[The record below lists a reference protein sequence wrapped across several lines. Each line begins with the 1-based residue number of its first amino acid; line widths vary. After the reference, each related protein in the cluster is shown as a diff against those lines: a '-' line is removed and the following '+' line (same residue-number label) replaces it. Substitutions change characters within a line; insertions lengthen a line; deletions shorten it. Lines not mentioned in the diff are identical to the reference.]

1 MRVSAPPQHSSL
13 ILGRLLTAPL
23 ILALAALLRF
33 YNLSGQSL
41 WADEGNSVALARR
54 GFVEIAQRTAFDIH
68 PPFYYWLLKLWIV
81 VFGDSEIGLRSLSVV
96 LGIGLVYLIGV
107 LGTRFF
113 GPGVGLTAAFIA
125 AVSPLQIYYSQEAR
139 MYMLLTVLSTLTV
152 LVAFDM
158 LPGYAGPGYA
168 GGQTKR
174 STGLMYVLI
183 ATAGL
188 YTHYAYPL
196 ILVAIDLSAL
206 FWFWRTRRTNHS
218 PATLFTWF
226 GLQLI
231 PLLLYLPWLPIAWRQ
246 VTTWPA
252 DRQVGSLPSILNE
265 ISTTL
270 LFGLSWPFDMAL
282 VPTIG
287 LGLTLLISLW
297 LTLTKAGPGKTDQPD
312 SRFTVHSLLLWLWLL
327 LPILLT
333 AIIFSPAFLKFLL
346 VATPPLAL
354 FLALVSRWFVLTL
367 ERFVSGRSTGRPGW
381 PAYLVGGGLLMVL
394 SAESALSLYHYY
406 GNSAYAR
413 DNYRGIAYFIKALA
427 GPNDAVVLNAEGQ
440 QDVFNYY
447 YERDSAAAAAPV
459 YALPRQRPLN
469 EATTLTELQ
478 EITHQAGKIYAVYWA
493 TDQADPGGLIEGWFN
508 DHFFKATDQWF
519 GNVRLV
525 SYASPPGSTIHP
537 KPTTYRLGEPI
548 RLTGYTL
555 STSQITPGDI
565 LTLSLSWQTDTPLA
579 ENYIVFTQLLDP
591 ANHLV
596 GQRDAPPRL
605 ATSAWPV
612 GQTVADGHGIFVEPG
627 SPPGPHRLIV
637 GLYDGATGRR
647 LPVKTGAESN
657 EEQVRDFIELNQ
669 VEIVRPATAL
679 PLDAFNIQVPLNTQ
693 MLDVVLLGYDLY
705 KAGHRST
712 PAEPLHPG
720 DPLHLVAYWTPRRP
734 VQWLEDQL
742 FIQVVS
748 AGGHSTPLFVTR
760 HPSGTDYSIKAW
772 QPGEIVRAQYDL
784 FLTGVEPGTYRLA
797 LTLGV
802 VQTSTRQ
809 VSAVTKPFRVE
820 PLPILAPAGHDN

>member
-1 MRVSAPPQHSSL
+1 MGRV
-13 ILGRLLTAPL
+13 LTAPI
-23 ILALAALLRF
+23 ILLCAALLRF

-54 GFVEIAQRTAFDIH
+54 GFAEIAQRTAFDIH

-96 LGIGLVYLIGV
+96 LGLGLVYLIGV

-139 MYMLLTVLSTLTV
+139 MYMLLTVLSTLTN

-168 GGQTKR
+168 GPGYAGGQIKR
-174 STGLMYVLI
+174 ATGLMYVLI
-183 ATAGL
+183 VTAGL

-196 ILVAIDLSAL
+196 ILVAVNLTAS
-206 FWFWRTRRTNHS
+206 FWFWRTRPNYS
-218 PATLFTWF
+218 PSTLLTWF

-252 DRQVGSLPSILNE
+252 DRQVGSLLPILNE

-270 LFGLSWPFDMAL
+270 LFGLSWPFDREL
-282 VPTIG
+282 VSTIG
-287 LGLTLLISLW
+287 LGLTLLMTLW
-297 LTLTKAGPGKTDQPD
+297 FTLTKDGPGKNVLHV
-312 SRFTVHSLLLWLWLL
+312 SRFTFHALLLWLWLL

-333 AIIFSPAFLKFLL
+333 AVIFSPAFLKFLL
-346 VATPPLAL
+346 VATPPLAM
-354 FLALVSRWFVLTL
+354 FLALVGRWFVSTL
-367 ERFVSGRSTGRPGW
+367 ARFVSVRPAGHPGW

-394 SAESALSLYHYY
+394 SAGSAVSLYHYY
-406 GNSAYAR
+406 GNPAYAR
-413 DNYRGIAYFIKALA
+413 DNYRGIAHFIKALA
-427 GPNDAVVLNAEGQ
+427 GPADVVILNAEGQ

-447 YERDSAAAAAPV
+447 YERDLAAAPV
-459 YALPRQRPLN
+459 YALPRQRPLD
-469 EATTLTELQ
+469 ETATLAELQ
-478 EITHQAGKIYAVYWA
+478 EITQQAGKIYAVYWA
-493 TDQADPGGLIEGWFN
+493 TDQADPGGLIEGWLN
-508 DHFFKATDQWF
+508 DHLFKATDQWY

-525 SYASPPGSTIHP
+525 SYAGPPDSVIHP
-537 KPTTYRLGEPI
+537 TPTTYRLGEPI
-548 RLTGYTL
+548 RLTSYSL

-565 LTLSLSWQTDTPLA
+565 LTLSLSWQTDAPLA
-579 ENYIVFTQLLDP
+579 ENYIVFAQLLDP

-627 SPPGPHRLIV
+627 TPPGPHRLIV
-637 GLYDGATGRR
+637 GLYDSATGQR
-647 LPVKTGAESN
+647 LPVTAGAESN
-657 EEQVRDFIELNQ
+657 EEQARDFIELSQ
-669 VEIVRPATAL
+669 VEIVRPTPTL
-679 PLDAFNIQVPLNTQ
+679 PLDAFNIQAPLNIQ

-742 FIQVVS
+742 FIQVVT
-748 AGGHSTPLFVTR
+748 AGGRASPLFVTR
-760 HPSGTDYSIKAW
+760 HPSGADYSIKAW

-784 FLTGVEPGTYRLA
+784 FLTGIEPGTYRLA

-820 PLPILAPAGHDN
+820 PSPVLAPAGHDN